1 MVVIMNQPTT
11 IHDKPLAV
19 NGLVSYR
26 YQGRFG
32 WIMIGAK
39 DHADALRQAQR
50 STRDQ
55 VVIERLQVWNESQY
69 VNASQ
74 EANT

>member
-39 DHADALRQAQR
+39 DHTDALRQAKR
-50 STRDQ
+50 STRDP
-55 VVIERLQVWNESQY
+55 VIIERLQVWSDSQY
-69 VNASQ
+69 VNVNQ
-74 EANT
+74 EASA

>member
-32 WIMIGAK
+32 WIMVGAK
-39 DHADALRQAQR
+39 DDADALRQAQR
-50 STRDQ
+50 STRDP
-55 VVIERLQVWNESQY
+55 VVIERLQVWEVDKY
-69 VNASQ
+69 VFLS
-74 EANT
+74 ERVST

>member
-1 MVVIMNQPTT
+1 MVVVMNQPTT

-19 NGLVSYR
+19 NGLVAYR

-39 DHADALRQAQR
+39 DNADALRQAQR

-69 VNASQ
+69 VNVNQ